1 MPGVPASTIIGS
13 ELLAGL
19 RPFALPRSY
28 AAIIA
33 APLLGKREK
42 GWGFAARLWSFA
54 VDRNICHFLWYGGI
68 ASEGLRSV
76 GVSPPSKSVCSIL
89 PLARH
94 LQAGVS
100 RTLHPALYSAISLEE
115 APVDCDP
122 SSSPTGTSSYVHH
135 GACVGCVHKTAAS
148 VIVLARAFVSL
159 HINPTPQDVDLRHA
173 A

>member
-1 MPGVPASTIIGS
+1 M
-13 ELLAGL
+13 EF

-28 AAIIA
+28 PAIIDP
-33 APLLGKREK
+33 PLLGKREK
-42 GWGFAARLWSFA
+42 GRRLTARLRPF
-54 VDRNICHFLWYGGI
+54 VIDRNICHFLWYGGI
-68 ASEGLRSV
+68 AGEGLRSV

-94 LQAGVS
+94 LRAGVS

-122 SSSPTGTSSYVHH
+122 PSSPDRDFFLCTSL
-135 GACVGCVHKTAAS
+135 GLRGGCVRKTAAS
-148 VIVLARAFVSL
+148 VIALARAFVSL
-159 HINPTPQDVDLRHA
+159 HIYSAQQDVDLRHA